1 MPRALFRKLDTL
13 LLIFTLFCIVFYAIF
28 IAISL
33 IVNLPSG
40 VIGLGV
46 IGIFA
51 FIVYKVGMDRLRN
64 AEDDYY
70 EKNIH
75 KSVKDRC

>member
-1 MPRALFRKLDTL
+1 MKLDTL
-13 LLIFTLFCIVFYAIF
+13 FLIFILLCIALYAIF
-28 IAISL
+28 ISVGF
-33 IVNLPSG
+33 IVIFPWGL
-40 VIGLGV
+40 IGLGV

-51 FIVYKVGMDRLRN
+51 FIVYKIGMDRLRN

-75 KSVKDRC
+75 K

>member
-1 MPRALFRKLDTL
+1 MKLDTL
-13 LLIFTLFCIVFYAIF
+13 LLIFIILCIAVYAIF
-28 IAISL
+28 ISVGF
-33 IVNLPSG
+33 IVILPWG
-40 VIGLGV
+40 FIGLGV

-75 KSVKDRC
+75 N

>member
-1 MPRALFRKLDTL
+1 MKLDTL
-13 LLIFTLFCIVFYAIF
+13 LLIFTLLCIAIYTIF
-28 IAISL
+28 IAADFIAM
-33 IVNLPSG
+33 LPWG
-40 VIGLGV
+40 IIGLGV

-75 KSVKDRC
+75 K

>member
-1 MPRALFRKLDTL
+1 MKLDTL
-13 LLIFTLFCIVFYAIF
+13 LLIFILLCIAVYAIF
-28 IAISL
+28 IAVGFIA
-33 IVNLPSG
+33 ILPWG
-40 VIGLGV
+40 LIGLGV

-75 KSVKDRC
+75 K

>member
-1 MPRALFRKLDTL
+1 MKLDTL
-13 LLIFTLFCIVFYAIF
+13 LLIFLLLCIAIYAIF
-28 IAISL
+28 ISVGFIS
-33 IVNLPSG
+33 ILPWGFIS
-40 VIGLGV
+40 LGV

-75 KSVKDRC
+75 K

>member
-1 MPRALFRKLDTL
+1 MKIDTPF
-13 LLIFTLFCIVFYAIF
+13 LIFALLCIAIYAIF
-28 IAISL
+28 IASGL
-33 IVNLPSG
+33 IEIFPWG
-40 VIGLGV
+40 FIGIGL

-51 FIVYKVGMDRLRN
+51 FFVYKIGMDRLRN

-75 KSVKDRC
+75 K